1 MTYKSIIIGK
11 SKEEKNQKQGYQL
24 CIIRKEVKVPM
35 EQDFTVEHSQIP
47 SFKSHEEAREW
58 FKGQFGDRFL
68 LRMTDMK
75 DGKRVNFYHLVKNPE
90 VYQPYMESFA
100 SSVKHEITNMD
111 VFKSY
116 TTIEIDENG
125 HVEFKD

>member
-1 MTYKSIIIGK
+1 MM
-11 SKEEKNQKQGYQL
+11 NQN
-24 CIIRKEVKVPM
+24 
-35 EQDFTVEHSQIP
+35 FTIDPNQIP
-47 SFKSHEEAREW
+47 KFTGHEEAREW

-75 DGKRVNFYHLVKNPE
+75 DGRRVNFYHLVKNPE
-90 VYQPYMESFA
+90 VYKPYMESFA
-100 SSVKHEITNMD
+100 SVVQHEITNMD

-125 HVEFKD
+125 NVEIKD

>member
-1 MTYKSIIIGK
+1 LKYVLKIISMAAWKFTY
-11 SKEEKNQKQGYQL
+11 
-24 CIIRKEVKVPM
+24 EVNVVM
-35 EQDFTVEHSQIP
+35 DQEFTVERSHIP
-47 SFKSHEEAREW
+47 SFSNHEEAREW
-58 FKGQFGDRFL
+58 FKEQFGDRFL

-75 DGKRVNFYHLVKNPE
+75 DGKRVNFYHLVKEPE

-100 SSVKHEITNMD
+100 SSVKHEITNME

-116 TTIEIDENG
+116 STIEIDENG